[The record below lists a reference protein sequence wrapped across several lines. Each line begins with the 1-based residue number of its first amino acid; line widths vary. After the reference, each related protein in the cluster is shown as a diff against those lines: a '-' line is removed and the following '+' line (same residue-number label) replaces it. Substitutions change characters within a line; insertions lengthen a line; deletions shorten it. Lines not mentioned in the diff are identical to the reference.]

1 MYNALVPYVFALQTI
16 EIINQRSLIINCITM
31 TSESLQRLFDYIL
44 YILYNDNIYSN
55 YILSII

>member
-1 MYNALVPYVFALQTI
+1 MYNALVPYVLALQTI

-44 YILYNDNIYSN
+44 YILYNIVIIY
-55 YILSII
+55 YR

>member
-44 YILYNDNIYSN
+44 YILYNIVIIY
-55 YILSII
+55 YR